1 MTTEHDELRTL
12 IADLEAQA
20 PTLELT
26 RFTEDDAWAV
36 GSWLWETARERDL
49 PIAVSIR
56 RGEHR
61 LFHASRPGTSADND
75 AWIER
80 KERLVRRYE
89 VASFLLGRRF
99 ALSGQR
105 LEDVGLDPLLHAA
118 AGGCVPVTV
127 TGVGMVG
134 TVTVS
139 GLHQADDHALVVEA
153 LRVLQRVNSP
163 A

>member
-1 MTTEHDELRTL
+1 MTTQHDELRDLVT
-12 IADLEAQA
+12 ALEAEA
-20 PTLELT
+20 ATLTLT

-49 PIAVSIR
+49 SISVSIR

-75 AWIER
+75 SWIER
-80 KERLVRRYE
+80 KERVVRRYE
-89 VASFLLGRRF
+89 AASYLVGRRL
-99 ALSGQR
+99 AADGKT

-118 AGGCVPVTV
+118 HGGCVPVV
-127 TGVGMVG
+127 VAGAGMVA

-139 GLHQADDHALVVEA
+139 GLRQGDDHALVVEA
-153 LRVLQRVNSP
+153 LRVLQDASP